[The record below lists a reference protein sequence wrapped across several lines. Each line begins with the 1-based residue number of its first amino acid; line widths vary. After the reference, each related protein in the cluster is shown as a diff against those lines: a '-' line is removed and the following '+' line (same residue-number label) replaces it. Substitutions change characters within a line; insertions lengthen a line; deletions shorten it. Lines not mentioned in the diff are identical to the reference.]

1 MYLITG
7 AKGQLGRELEK
18 LLRNGQDA
26 IFTSHAD
33 LDIADYDAVMEFVD
47 NYDIDTII
55 NCAAYTAVDKAQ
67 SDFTNAFKANVIGPT
82 NLARTGRKIIH
93 ISTDYV
99 FDGINHNRPYM
110 PYDRPSPQ
118 SAYGQTKLAGE
129 QNVLKYKSAEY
140 VIIRTAWL
148 YSEYGNNFVKTMRK
162 LGAEKDSVGVI
173 DDQIGTPTYAGDLAA
188 AIVKIAKNMKSENNG
203 IYHYTNEGVCSWYD
217 FATAIMDMSGLK
229 CDVRPIKTG
238 EYKTAAFRPAYSVL
252 DKTSIK
258 KTFGLE
264 IPHWTKSLA
273 KCINNIKQKEM

>member
-67 SDFTNAFKANVIGPT
+67 SDFTNAYKTNVWGPANLT
-82 NLARTGRKIIH
+82 RTGRKIIH

-99 FDGINHNRPYM
+99 FDGINHTRPYM

-173 DDQIGTPTYAGDLAA
+173 DDQIGTPTYAGDLAV
-188 AIVKIAKNMKSENNG
+188 AIVEIAKNMKSENNG